1 MFLSRQALQM
11 MFKAAAA
18 NVRTAKGLL
27 DKSAPF
33 VIPITAAATGGA
45 LLASNPTMMK
55 TISKPQPLAKNP
67 PAKDSQ
73 LPLITLKDLQKHTEL
88 SSLWVTYKGIVYDVT
103 DFTLGHPGGTDRL
116 QMAGGMDMEPFFN
129 VYTEHYRGHI
139 LPFMQRF
146 KIGRLSD
153 ADAAKARNFEFTN
166 PYADDPQR
174 HPDLLH
180 CTTHPFN
187 GEPRIE
193 RLTENYYTPNEL
205 HYVRNHLPVPD
216 IDDDDWELEVSGTG
230 VPKPQTFSLKD
241 LKKLFKKDEVVN
253 CYQCAGNRREDFH
266 GNQGPDGDEQ
276 LIYISPHWVV
286 GAFSNAKW
294 GGARIRDILAHC
306 GVDVDSMALGKID
319 PHTKGM
325 KHVQFEGYDET
336 ETGITYG
343 SSVPIDKVL
352 DPHGGCLVAYE
363 MNGVPVPPD
372 HGKPARAMIPG
383 HAGCRSC
390 KWLNKIIVSDIESK
404 KPWQDKSYLGFAPDM
419 RFEGEMSTGDGQM
432 GKGLWKWSKDPEL
445 KKYLDH
451 QQNVTHGH
459 LGRAICQIQPVTSI
473 ICNPAQ
479 ATCLDGSRDFVE
491 VKGCAHSWGG
501 SGINRV
507 DVSIDGGKNW
517 TAADLYKPEDVLK
530 KERFGKM
537 FGWTQFSKKIPLTPN
552 MKAQLAS
559 GRRVYLELVSK
570 GVDTH
575 FNVQPEHMH
584 AYYNARGVVINHMY
598 RVPVVVD
605 PNEYRAKRKHE
616 ALQKARNEYYKPGE
630 VPEGR
635 TGQEFPN
642 KPSGGI
648 FREPWVHDRRQ

>member
-1 MFLSRQALQM
+1 MRITL
-11 MFKAAAA
+11 KAAANA
-18 NVRTAKGLL
+18 AAMKGLL
-27 DKSAPF
+27 GKSKPL
-33 VIPITAAATGGA
+33 VPIATVVA
-45 LLASNPTMMK
+45 CAVLFPSSNPTMMK
-55 TISKPQPLAKNP
+55 TSPQAVPKDGRHK
-67 PAKDSQ
+67 KDSQ
-73 LPLITLKDLQKHTEL
+73 LPLVTMKELQKHTDMD
-88 SSLWVTYKGIVYDVT
+88 SLWVVYKGIVYDVT

-116 QMAGGMDMEPFFN
+116 LMAAGMDLEPYFDI
-129 VYTEHYRGHI
+129 YTEHYRGHV
-139 LPFMQRF
+139 LPFLQRF
-146 KIGRLSD
+146 KIGRLTD
-153 ADAAKARNFEFTN
+153 ADAAKVKKFEFSN
-166 PYADDPQR
+166 PYANDPER

-193 RLTENYYTPNEL
+193 RLTESYYTPNEL

-230 VPKPQTFSLKD
+230 VTKPQTFTLKD
-241 LKKLFKKDEVVN
+241 IKTKFKKDEVVN

-266 GNQGPDGDEQ
+266 GNIGPDGDEQ

-294 GGARIRDILAHC
+294 GGARMRDILAYC
-306 GVDVDSMALGKID
+306 GMDVDAMALGKID
-319 PHTKGM
+319 PHSKGM

-363 MNGVPVPPD
+363 MNGVPTPPD

-390 KWLNKIIVSDIESK
+390 KWLHKIIVAEKEST

-419 RFEGEMSTGDGQM
+419 RFEGDMSENGQM
-432 GKGLWKWSKDPEL
+432 GRGLWKWSKDPEL
-445 KKYLDH
+445 KKYLDY
-451 QQNVTHGH
+451 QQYGASQH

-473 ICNPAQ
+473 ICNPPQ
-479 ATCLDGSRDFVE
+479 ATCLTGNPDFVE
-491 VKGCAHSWGG
+491 LKGCAHSWGG
-501 SGINRV
+501 NGINRV
-507 DVSIDGGKNW
+507 DVSIDGGKHW
-517 TAADLYKPEDVLK
+517 TASDLIKPDDVLK

-537 FGWTQFSKKIPLTPN
+537 FGWTQFSKKVQLHPD
-552 MKAQLAS
+552 MKDQLAQ
-559 GRRVYLELVSK
+559 GKRVYLECVSK
-570 GVDTH
+570 AVDTH
-575 FNVQPEHMH
+575 FNVQPEQKD

-605 PNEYRAKRKHE
+605 PNEYRGKRKQE
-616 ALQKARNEYYKPGE
+616 ALQKAHNDYYKPGE
-630 VPEGR
+630 NPQGR

-642 KPSGGI
+642 KPTGGI
-648 FREPWVHDRRQ
+648 FQEPWVHDRRA